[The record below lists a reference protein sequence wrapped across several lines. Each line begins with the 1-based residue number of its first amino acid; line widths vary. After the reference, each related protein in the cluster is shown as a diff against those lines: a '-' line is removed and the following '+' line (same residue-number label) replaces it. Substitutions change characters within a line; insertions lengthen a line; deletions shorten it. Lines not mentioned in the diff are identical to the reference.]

1 MEAKEFG
8 RLAYIKLSLSDEQAL
23 QFASDHNA
31 KIYKLKSTF
40 TGLEEDRKID
50 ASNELNNLRLK
61 SNESAN
67 DYIAG
72 ARGIATKCH
81 SLGLDVSPR

>member
-8 RLAYIKLSLSDEQAL
+8 RLSYIKLLLSNEQAL

-31 KIYKLKSTF
+31 KIYKIKSTF
-40 TGLEEDRKID
+40 TGLAEDRKID
-50 ASNELNNLRLK
+50 ANDELKNLRLK

-67 DYIAG
+67 DYIDG